1 MSGLSAELE
10 SRDRSAAESE
20 TGRLNFAVV
29 VCRIRQIDW
38 LYLTRNGHRRAN
50 LTWNREGRLQTSW
63 LVP

>member
-1 MSGLSAELE
+1 MPGLSAELE
-10 SRDRSAAESE
+10 NRDRSAAESK

-38 LYLTRNGHRRAN
+38 LYLMRYGHRCAN
-50 LTWNREGRLQTSW
+50 LTWNREGRLLTSW